1 MFQTQ
6 ALVQTLQQI
15 KGRAGYLLNLKTE
28 PWFGRHVSLQ
38 RSFPYLA
45 ARQIS
50 QERFLSVRIDIINK
64 CNLRCKMCYFSME
77 KVKQQPRIEMPV
89 ELFEKIAHQ
98 VFPVAKQ
105 VLISAGA
112 EPLYA
117 KKFPQMLEIAARY
130 ALPHLSFFTNGTLLN
145 EQNIESIITSGVN
158 MIMLSFDGATAQT
171 YEAIRRG
178 ARFEHVIHNIR
189 TLQAMKAQ
197 RSSPIPALHFGVVL
211 MKSNIHELPDL
222 LRLAKDLGVAHVTAS
237 HLVPYAELETKEE
250 SLTLYPDLANT
261 YLDQARQVA
270 REIGLSFDA
279 PPNFAEQAD
288 TNLTGKEPT
297 PVPSQDGSSGSS
309 TRCHWPWDEIL
320 IRPDGSVNPCCY
332 WYENLSM
339 GNFHTQSFKQ
349 IWHGK
354 AYKQLRHE
362 LETGTLREMC
372 QKCPEMNAR
381 RVEVDTVN

>member
-1 MFQTQ
+1 MFQIHT
-6 ALVQTLQQI
+6 LLQTFQQI

-28 PWFGRHVSLQ
+28 PWLGRHVSLQ
-38 RSFPYLA
+38 QSFPYLV
-45 ARQIS
+45 ARKVS
-50 QERFLSVRIDIINK
+50 QPRFLTVRIDIINK

-77 KVKQQPRIEMPV
+77 KLKQQPRIEMPV
-89 ELFEKIAHQ
+89 ELFEKIAAQ

-117 KKFPQMLEIAARY
+117 PKFPQMLEIAARY

-145 EQNIESIITSGVN
+145 EQNIETIIRSGVN
-158 MIMLSFDGATAQT
+158 VIILSFDGATPET
-171 YEAIRRG
+171 YQAIRRG
-178 ARFEHVIHNIR
+178 ARFEQVVSNIR
-189 TLQAMKAQ
+189 TLQTMKAKLG
-197 RSSPIPALHFGVVL
+197 SSTPALHFGVVL

-222 LRLAKDLGVAHVTAS
+222 LRLAKELGIAHVTAS
-237 HLVPYAELETKEE
+237 HLVPYAELNTKEE
-250 SLTLYPDLANT
+250 SLTLHQDLANT

-270 REIGLSFDA
+270 REIGLSFDV
-279 PPNFAEQAD
+279 PPNFTKNTEASFSEENQ
-288 TNLTGKEPT
+288 
-297 PVPSQDGSSGSS
+297 PVPP

-339 GNFHTQSFKQ
+339 GNFHTRSFKQ

-354 AYKQLRHE
+354 AYKQLRRE
-362 LETGTLREMC
+362 LENGTLREMC

-381 RVEVDTVN
+381 RTEVDVVN